1 MTRQVLKAKGSSLRK
16 GGHRALHMD
25 ELPLPEARKGSNTV
39 RNALVRCDAKS
50 ILKWQKDRGGSAE
63 ILTANGDIVIT
74 LPLSGQKAKDL
85 KALITFLRV
94 KAGTG
99 LLMRHHTI

>member
-25 ELPLPEARKGSNTV
+25 ELPLPEARVGINTI

-50 ILKWQKDRGGSAE
+50 LLKWQESRGGSAE
-63 ILTANGDIVIT
+63 IVTANGDTVTSI
-74 LPLSGQKAKDL
+74 PLTGQKAKDL
-85 KALITFLRV
+85 KALLTFLRV

-99 LLMRHHTI
+99 LLMKHHH